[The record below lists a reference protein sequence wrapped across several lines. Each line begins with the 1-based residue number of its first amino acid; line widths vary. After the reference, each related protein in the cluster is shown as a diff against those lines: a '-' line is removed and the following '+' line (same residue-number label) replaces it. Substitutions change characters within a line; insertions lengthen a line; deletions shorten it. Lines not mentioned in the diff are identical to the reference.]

1 MSATGQEG
9 AGGPAA
15 HAADGPG
22 GRFGRRF
29 AGKSVVVTG
38 AASGIGRATAVRLA
52 AEGGRVACLDV
63 SEGALD
69 EVTSSIQAAGGSAL
83 PFVCDV
89 SDVQQARAAVAAAVA
104 EFGPTDVLCNIA
116 GIGRYFNSTEM
127 PPEDWQKILG
137 VNLNGT
143 WFVAQ
148 AVLPHMLDRGG
159 VIVNTAS
166 TSGLYPQ
173 PWQAAYCASKGGV
186 VMLTKALALE
196 YLDRKVRV
204 NAVAPGGVD
213 TPIMKDF
220 AQMPEGGDMQ
230 RIMRYVTPMGF
241 CSPDDMASLFA
252 YVGSDEAHYMTG
264 SVVLMDGGMTL

>member
-1 MSATGQEG
+1 MN
-9 AGGPAA
+9 
-15 HAADGPG
+15 
-22 GRFGRRF
+22 RFE
-29 AGKSVVVTG
+29 GKSVIVTG
-38 AASGIGRATAVRLA
+38 AASGIGRATARRLA
-52 AEGGRVACLDV
+52 SEGGRVACLDV
-63 SEGALD
+63 SETALA
-69 EVTSSIQAAGGSAL
+69 EVVSGISASGGSATA
-83 PFVCDV
+83 VTCDV
-89 SDVQQARAAVAAAVA
+89 SDVDQVRSAVATAVA
-104 EFGPTDVLCNIA
+104 EFGPTDVLCNVA
-116 GIGRYFNSTEM
+116 GIGRYYNSTEM
-127 PPEDWQKILG
+127 PADDWQRILA
-137 VNLNGT
+137 VNLTGT

-166 TSGLYPQ
+166 TSGLFPQ

-196 YLDRKVRV
+196 YIGRKVRV

-213 TPIMKDF
+213 TPIMQDF
-220 AQMPEGGDMQ
+220 AQMPEGADMK

-241 CSPDDMASLFA
+241 CTPEDMASLFA

>member
-1 MSATGQEG
+1 METSA
-9 AGGPAA
+9 
-15 HAADGPG
+15 
-22 GRFGRRF
+22 GREPVNRF
-29 AGKSVVVTG
+29 RDKSVIVTG
-38 AASGIGRATAVRLA
+38 AASGIGRATARRLA
-52 AEGGRVACLDV
+52 SEEGRVACLDV
-63 SEGALD
+63 SEAALQQVVS
-69 EVTSSIQAAGGSAL
+69 EITEAGGSAAG
-83 PFVCDV
+83 FVCDV
-89 SDVQQARAAVAAAVA
+89 SDVDQVRTAVSGAVAQ
-104 EFGPTDVLCNIA
+104 FGPTDVLCNIA
-116 GIGRYFNSTEM
+116 GVGRYYNSTEM
-127 PPEDWQKILG
+127 EPDEWRRIIDI
-137 VNLNGT
+137 NLTGT

-196 YLDRKVRV
+196 YLDRKLRV

-213 TPIMKDF
+213 TPIIQEF
-220 AQMPEGGDMQ
+220 AQMPPGGEMG
-230 RIMRYVTPMGF
+230 RIMRYMSPMGF
-241 CSPDDMASLFA
+241 CHPEDLASLFA